1 MKSLREQL
9 IESEDGSRNVAI
21 NEDFKPQAYMIQR
34 EFKNHFFD
42 FKLTMCEYVNDLTE
56 IDPETDGF
64 EYWKT
69 SGDERIKDENG
80 NELRFPLMKVYPLAV
95 GQPIKGEMYMFLDG
109 QWRNKKSLKT
119 THPEIYKLVTL

>member
-9 IESEDGSRNVAI
+9 LESEDDSRNVVI

-34 EFKNHFFD
+34 EFKNRFFD

-69 SGDERIKDENG
+69 SSDERIKDENG
-80 NELRFPLMKVYPLAV
+80 DEIRFPLMKVYPLAV